1 MGKEIKE
8 GEIIK
13 AMDYEM
19 PDLGTI
25 YYCKPIEKIGQE
37 IDFYG
42 PVSPYIGK
50 IAQIEKEVEQKFPR
64 FYEYFV
70 NNSDHSS
77 FNSFKN

>member
-37 IDFYG
+37 IWIAETSMRLPFSSLG
-42 PVSPYIGK
+42 RVK
-50 IAQIEKEVEQKFPR
+50 IQ
-64 FYEYFV
+64 YFENWENWAV
-70 NNSDHSS
+70 IS
-77 FNSFKN
+77 FF